1 MALRPVSRVWQG
13 QQQLECLIYF
23 DESRARWEVRMKK
36 GTRIL
41 HHVEVED
48 VATAYMTAVR
58 WRRDAE
64 YLSRES

>member
-13 QQQLECLIYF
+13 QKQLECLIYF
-23 DESRARWEVRMKK
+23 DEPRGRWEVRMKK

-48 VATAYMTAVR
+48 ATTAYMTAVR

-64 YLSRES
+64 FLARES